1 MTFKEQIVLSKE
13 EKDFAFERFASMVIC
28 IYGKMSFSVPLPF
41 LYGDNF
47 TEIEIISSKN
57 MRYKISAAYNY
68 IMENSLQVYN
78 LLKSPNEIDEM
89 YIKCKRIITE

>member
-13 EKDFAFERFASMVIC
+13 EKDFAFERFSSMVIS
-28 IYGKMSFSVPLPF
+28 IYGKNSSSVPSPF
-41 LYGDNF
+41 HYGEDF
-47 TEIEIISSKN
+47 AEIEIISSKN
-57 MRYKISAAYNY
+57 IRYKIAAAYNY

>member
-1 MTFKEQIVLSKE
+1 MTFEIQIVFSKE
-13 EKDFAFERFASMVIC
+13 EKDFAFERFSSMVIS
-28 IYGKMSFSVPLPF
+28 IYGKNSSSVPSPF
-41 LYGDNF
+41 HYGEDF
-47 TEIEIISSKN
+47 AEIEIISSKN
-57 MRYKISAAYNY
+57 IRYKIAAAYNY